1 MTDDTNSTN
10 DRRIAKDLDDL
21 DRTDGYKH
29 EHYSWRDVYAAMGI
43 TGGQDD
49 E

>member
-1 MTDDTNSTN
+1 MTHDTNSTN

-21 DRTDGYKH
+21 DRTSGFKH
-29 EHYSWRDVYAAMGI
+29 EHYSRANVLAACGAQE
-43 TGGQDD
+43 GDSH